1 MSAAGTTIME
11 FTRNLSRITQP
22 CVLVEAMVVSEM
34 NDRLSPKKEPPTTMA
49 TMKGRSIPVLC
60 AKPVATGVRAT
71 IVPTLVP
78 IESEMKQEAIKI
90 PAKSRLSGSICRV
103 RFTVALMAPICL
115 ALWAKAPARIKI
127 QTMSMMFLFEAPTEN
142 WYIR

>member
-22 CVLVEAMVVSEM
+22 CAMVVSEM

-49 TMKGRSIPVLC
+49 TMKGISIPVLC
-60 AKPVATGVRAT
+60 ANPVATGVRAT

>member
-49 TMKGRSIPVLC
+49 TMKGRSIPALC
-60 AKPVATGVRAT
+60 ANPVATGVRAT
-71 IVPTLVP
+71 IVPTPVP
-78 IESEMKQEAIKI
+78 IESE
-90 PAKSRLSGSICRV
+90 
-103 RFTVALMAPICL
+103 
-115 ALWAKAPARIKI
+115 
-127 QTMSMMFLFEAPTEN
+127 
-142 WYIR
+142 

>member
-49 TMKGRSIPVLC
+49 TMKREIYAGSLCQAGSDRS
-60 AKPVATGVRAT
+60 KGYDRSYTGSDR
-71 IVPTLVP
+71 
-78 IESEMKQEAIKI
+78 EGDEA
-90 PAKSRLSGSICRV
+90 GSYKD
-103 RFTVALMAPICL
+103 AS
-115 ALWAKAPARIKI
+115 
-127 QTMSMMFLFEAPTEN
+127 Q
-142 WYIR
+142 